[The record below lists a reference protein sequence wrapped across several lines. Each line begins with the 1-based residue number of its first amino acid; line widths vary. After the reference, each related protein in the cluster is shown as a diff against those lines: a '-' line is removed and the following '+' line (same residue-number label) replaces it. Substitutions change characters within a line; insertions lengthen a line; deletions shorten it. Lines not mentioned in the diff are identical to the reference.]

1 MHADDPLIV
10 AESEVGMRLDRF
22 VVQRLPTISRSRIQA
37 LIAAEIVTINGKPAK
52 AGWTLAVGDVVTVP
66 VDAAPPA
73 PAMPAAEQIPL
84 TIVYEDQFLLVI
96 DKPAGMV
103 VHPAPGHRDGTLVN
117 ALLGYTDDLGAAA
130 IERPGIVHRLDR
142 DTSGLL
148 LIAKDD
154 AHNTAPGM
162 SRAMVA
168 LGQMMR
174 DRTILKEYIAL
185 VEGSMDPPA
194 GLIDAPIGRDP
205 RHRQRMAILAQGGRP
220 AQTRYRTTEVIRG
233 RSLLVVQLITGRT
246 HQIRVHCAAVH
257 HPVVG
262 DSVYGRPQAPMPP
275 RQFLH
280 ATHLAFNHPIT
291 GVPMDIVSP
300 LPSDLQTFLDAWRA
314 GKN

>member
-1 MHADDPLIV
+1 MSVDTLLV
-10 AESEVGMRLDRF
+10 AESEEGMRLDRF
-22 VVQRLPTISRSRIQA
+22 VVQRLPSISRTRIQA

-52 AGWTLAVGDVVTVP
+52 AGWTLVAGDVVSVP

-73 PAMPAAEQIPL
+73 PSMPVAEQIPL

-130 IERPGIVHRLDR
+130 TERPGIVHRLDR

-154 AHNTAPGM
+154 AHAAAPGM
-162 SRAMVA
+162 SRTMVA

-174 DRTILKEYIAL
+174 DRTILKEYTAL
-185 VEGSMDPPA
+185 VEGSLDPPA

-220 AQTRYRTTEVIRG
+220 SQTRYRTTEVIRG

-262 DSVYGRPQAPMPP
+262 DSVYGRPQPPMPP

-280 ATHLAFNHPIT
+280 ASHLAFNHPIT

-300 LPSDLQTFLDAWRA
+300 LPPDLQTFLDAWRA